1 MISELFDK
9 VYVINLKESPDRL
22 KQIKDQLEIIGL
34 YDYIVWEAVNG
45 RKDDVKFNITDY
57 NKDMEGWNI
66 GSAGL
71 VYTTIAILK
80 HAKRNGYESILILED
95 DLIFDTDKLDYAE
108 RGFKSV
114 TSDWEMFHFT
124 ATHFKEPEK
133 FNKFLYTITGAW
145 SCQMYAVN
153 SNMYDLYLKHLLRV
167 DLPID
172 VITSYII
179 QARGNTYSLRE
190 NLIITEPNF
199 STIRNEYIDHNE
211 YVEDVTKPKPE
222 PVIEEMPVEVQEEI
236 VNDRKG
242 IESDNSSSGLQKAV
256 DKFLKFIKF

>member
-1 MISELFDK
+1 
-9 VYVINLKESPDRL
+9 
-22 KQIKDQLEIIGL
+22 
-34 YDYIVWEAVNG
+34 
-45 RKDDVKFNITDY
+45 
-57 NKDMEGWNI
+57 
-66 GSAGL
+66 
-71 VYTTIAILK
+71 
-80 HAKRNGYESILILED
+80 
-95 DLIFDTDKLDYAE
+95 
-108 RGFKSV
+108 
-114 TSDWEMFHFT
+114 
-124 ATHFKEPEK
+124 
-133 FNKFLYTITGAW
+133 
-145 SCQMYAVN
+145 MYAVN

-179 QARGNTYSLRE
+179 QPRGNTYSLRE

-199 STIRNEYIDHNE
+199 STIRNEYIDHHE

-222 PVIEEMPVEVQEEI
+222 PVIEDMPVEVQEEI